1 MKVGM
6 DTCSLFRF
14 NDEPEKYISLADGF
28 QMLANAGFDCVDFG
42 FFGEQEKFIR
52 EHDETEPEFDNYYIS
67 VREEAEKRGLK
78 INQTHAPLIAFVDA
92 QGEEYFEVLVRC
104 IKATKLLGAEYIVI
118 HPLQPPT
125 CLYDNGVEYRK
136 EINLKFFRRL
146 QPVLEQYGV
155 IECIENLFR
164 PDPDAD
170 GKLVPSSCSRPE
182 EILYYLDELNSDR
195 FGVCLDTGHLL
206 LTGDYT
212 GDTPQ
217 GAIRKF
223 GKHLK
228 VLHVHDNF
236 KQKDEHSPPYFG
248 HGDWKEIA
256 LALKEVG
263 YDGVFNMELTL
274 YRYMTFNKIGLQ
286 ELLTFIRKI
295 ANPDNMVK

>member
-14 NDEPEKYISLADGF
+14 NDDPEKYISLEEGYD
-28 QMLANAGFDCVDFG
+28 MLQKAGFDCIDFG
-42 FFGEQEKFIR
+42 FSGVQEDFIR
-52 EHDETEPEFDNYYIS
+52 THDEDLLEFDEYFENI
-67 VREEAEKRGLK
+67 RKLAESKNLT

-92 QGEEYFEVLVRC
+92 QTDEYFEVLVRC
-104 IKATKLLGAEYIVI
+104 IKATKLLGAKYIVI

-125 CLYDNGVEYRK
+125 LLYDNGVDYRK

-146 QPVLEQYGV
+146 QPILEQYGV

-170 GKLVPSSCSRPE
+170 GKLVPASCSRPE
-182 EILYYLDELNSDR
+182 EILYYLDNLKSDN
-195 FGVCLDTGHLL
+195 FGVCLDIGHLL

-228 VLHVHDNF
+228 ALHVHDNF

-248 HGDWKEIA
+248 RGDWKEIA
-256 LALKEVG
+256 IALKEVG
-263 YDGVFNMELTL
+263 YQGVFNLELTL

-295 ANPDNMVK
+295 SNPDNMIK

>member
-14 NDEPEKYISLADGF
+14 NDEPDKYISYEQGMD
-28 QMLANAGFDCVDFG
+28 MLAKAGFDCVDFG
-42 FFGEQEKFIR
+42 FFGDFEKFIR
-52 EHDETEPEFDNYYIS
+52 DHDEDLPEF
-67 VREEAEKRGLK
+67 EEYFADIRNKTESRGLK

-92 QGEEYFEVLVRC
+92 QTDEYFEVLVRC
-104 IKATKLLGAEYIVI
+104 IKATKLLGAKYIVI

-125 CLYDNGVEYRK
+125 LLYDNGVDYRK

-170 GKLVPSSCSRPE
+170 GKLVPASCSRPE
-182 EILYYLDELNSDR
+182 EILYYLDNLKSDN
-195 FGVCLDTGHLL
+195 FGACLDIGHLL

-217 GAIRKF
+217 GAIRKLD
-223 GKHLK
+223 KHLK

-248 HGDWKEIA
+248 RGDWKEIA
-256 LALKEVG
+256 TALKEVS
-263 YDGVFNMELTL
+263 YQGVFNLELIL

-286 ELLTFIRKI
+286 ELLTFVRKI
-295 ANPDNMVK
+295 SNPDNMIK

>member
-6 DTCSLFRF
+6 DMWSLFRF
-14 NDEPEKYISLADGF
+14 NDEPEKFISLEEGF
-28 QMLANAGFDCVDFG
+28 NMLEIAGFDCVDFG
-42 FFGEQEKFIR
+42 FFGEQEKFVR
-52 EHDETEPEFDNYYIS
+52 DHDEQEKAFEEYYLN
-67 VREEAEKRGLK
+67 VRNLAEKHNLK
-78 INQTHAPLIAFVDA
+78 INQTHAPLIAFDDA
-92 QGEEYFEVLVRC
+92 QGDEYFEVLIRC
-104 IKATKLLGAEYIVI
+104 IKATKLLGADYIVI

-125 CLYDNGVEYRK
+125 CLYDNGVDYRK

-146 QPVLEQYGV
+146 QPVLEEYDV

-164 PDPDAD
+164 PDPDANK
-170 GKLVPSSCSRPE
+170 KLVPSSCSRPE
-182 EILYYLDELNSDR
+182 EILYYLENLNSDR
-195 FGVCLDTGHLL
+195 FGVCLDTGHML

-217 GAIRKF
+217 GAIRKL

-236 KQKDEHSPPYFG
+236 KEKDEHSPPYFG
-248 HGDWKEIA
+248 RGDWKEIA
-256 LALKEVG
+256 LALKEVN
-263 YDGVFNMELTL
+263 YQGVFNLELTL

-295 ANPDNMVK
+295 SNPDNMVK